1 MGVINEQWILAKFLR
16 ANRVGLEGRLSRE
29 VLPAR
34 RRNVF
39 RGSGSRIEPAPHAVY
54 TWPDPEDEQ
63 FSKVPQRITWRIT
76 PSGPGT
82 VKLTMLHEEMTEKA
96 YQGVSEGWPAILSGL
111 KTLLETGRP
120 PQFNEPRCDDKN

>member
-1 MGVINEQWILAKFLR
+1 MV
-16 ANRVGLEGRLSRE
+16 LESSPPHTLS
-29 VLPAR
+29 
-34 RRNVF
+34 
-39 RGSGSRIEPAPHAVY
+39 Y

-63 FSKVPQRITWRIT
+63 FPKVPQRITWRIT
-76 PSGPGT
+76 PGGPGT

-120 PQFNEPRCDDKN
+120 LQFNEPKCDDKN